1 MEENKIVAILKS
13 NIGNV
18 FKENPSKFGAWF
30 GGKLIEVEEG
40 KLSAEY
46 RVRTEMLNGIGTLH
60 GGVIAG
66 ILDDL
71 MGTAVVS
78 LGSKNC
84 YTTVNLNIDYFYPA
98 KEGDVVTAK
107 AFMVKKGNVIH
118 HVQAELW
125 NLAIGKLL
133 AKGSSNLLKIDVEV
147 KYPTK

>member
-1 MEENKIVAILKS
+1 MEDNKIVAILKS
-13 NIGNV
+13 TIGKE
-18 FKENPSKFGAWF
+18 FRENPSKYGAWL

-40 KLSAEY
+40 KLTAEY
-46 RVRTEMLNGIGTLH
+46 TVRKEMSNGIGTLH

-71 MGTAVVS
+71 MGTTVVS

-98 KEGDVVTAK
+98 KEGDVITAK
-107 AFMVKKGNVIH
+107 AFMVKKGNIIH

-125 NLAIGKLL
+125 NLSTGKLL

-147 KYPTK
+147 KYPVK